1 MHSAIVCNQNGVLF
15 PLLLSLANNTL
26 TDASVEN
33 LTVLIKTAKS
43 LKSLW

>member
-15 PLLLSLANNTL
+15 PLPLSLGSNSL

-43 LKSLW
+43 LRGLL